1 MTTLQL
7 VHGETGRTSP
17 SVQLECDC
25 FSEEARDA
33 EECTVHEF
41 PSQTDL
47 LARHDAPRFSSKG
60 VGFFRNLSTKSIH
73 DFESLARHFCC
84 PGTTVLFREEEVP
97 SSIILLTGG
106 RVKLSMN
113 SGDGRR
119 LIVRIAE
126 PGEILGLASA
136 VSGSAYDITAE
147 AQFPCVFS
155 SIDRAGFLD
164 YLVRY
169 PTACLNVA
177 RQLSLDDKR
186 TFEQLRTLGL
196 TLTAHAK
203 LARLLLDWCLEG
215 EPTERGTRVQCWFT
229 HGEIGEHIG
238 ASRETVGAALGRA
251 RCFAGMKFPEDFRRQ
266 SYSRQLRQIRQRSK
280 NRSREEFY
288 ERPKFVGI
296 T

>member
-7 VHGETGRTSP
+7 IHDENGTMSETVPLKRNSFKDN
-17 SVQLECDC
+17 VRD
-25 FSEEARDA
+25 SEQ
-33 EECTVHEF
+33 CIVYEF
-41 PSQTDL
+41 PLQSDL
-47 LARHDAPRFSSKG
+47 PPKWGSLGSFGKG
-60 VGFFRNLSTKSIH
+60 IGFFRNLSTKSIH

-136 VSGSAYDITAE
+136 VSGSAYNITAE
-147 AQFPCVFS
+147 AQFPCMFS

-215 EPTERGTRVQCWFT
+215 EPTERGTRVRCWFT

-238 ASRETVGAALGRA
+238 ASRETVTRCMNDFKNRGLLEQRGTTLVIPDRGALGD
-251 RCFAGMKFPEDFRRQ
+251 CAGMISMSDPHPPAPRMPTG
-266 SYSRQLRQIRQRSK
+266 IR
-280 NRSREEFY
+280 
-288 ERPKFVGI
+288 
-296 T
+296 